1 MDLFFKYYKLLE
13 VSDLGLD
20 IYFEGRGIWM
30 GMELGCFFW
39 VSDSFYGICDDL
51 VIKGRFRGFFVNL
64 KKSNRF
70 I

>member
-1 MDLFFKYYKLLE
+1 
-13 VSDLGLD
+13 
-20 IYFEGRGIWM
+20 M